1 MDLTGYPV
9 HEARIVHFC
18 GLAKNHN
25 ILKHCAETFDEHQLA
40 LASLFTDLPLLST
53 HVTSISSFLQFPPLK
68 VCRVFVRSGI

>member
-40 LASLFTDLPLLST
+40 LASLFTDLPLFINARYFYFLLSPIPST
-53 HVTSISSFLQFPPLK
+53 KSM
-68 VCRVFVRSGI
+68 